1 MQLAAW
7 PLHVRMSA
15 PVDDLI
21 TQCPFCAHDT
31 AVRLGGDDGRS
42 LFACVSCDEE
52 FEIDEPPERVRPDE

>member
-1 MQLAAW
+1 M
-7 PLHVRMSA
+7 
-15 PVDDLI
+15 DDLI